1 MKRALWGLALF
12 AALSVS
18 SPVGAASKSGAAA
31 SPKVKALVD
40 KLIDKRFAVDMKNAP
55 DGSAENAAGHP
66 RDGPWFWRELLKKH
80 PELFDS
86 ENSVAI
92 RAGRAPVVNAKWVK
106 ALPNYRPYLKGK
118 LVHHHVDQGRIA
130 APLPESV
137 HRQYH
142 AGLHPVR

>member
-1 MKRALWGLALF
+1 MKRALWSLALL
-12 AALSVS
+12 ALLSVS
-18 SPVGAASKSGAAA
+18 LPVEAANKSGPAP

-40 KLIDKRFAVDMKNAP
+40 KLIDTRFTVDMKNAP

-66 RDGPWFWRELLKKH
+66 RNGPWFWRELLKKH
-80 PELFDS
+80 PEVFDS

-106 ALPNYRPYLKGK
+106 ILPNYRPYLKDK
-118 LVHHHVDQGRIA
+118 LVHHHIDQGRIA

-142 AGLHPVR
+142 AELHPVR